1 MTVVQAAT
9 LFAKT
14 PALYY
19 AFFSV
24 IEIGTTVVI
33 VWSAWRWSALPER
46 TPVRTGP
53 ASARI

>member
-14 PALYY
+14 PTLYY

-24 IEIGTTVVI
+24 IEIATTVVI
-33 VWSAWRWSALPER
+33 VWSAWRWSAEPER
-46 TPVRTGP
+46 TPVRVGP

>member
-46 TPVRTGP
+46 TPVRAGS
-53 ASARI
+53 ASART